1 MAGRLGTGEQRR
13 GIQSVEIGLR
23 VLSAVAAQAGPATL
37 SSIAQRAQLSAS
49 QTHRYLS
56 SLMAS
61 GMVKQDS
68 RSSLYDLD
76 AGAIR
81 IGLSALSRLD
91 VFAAADE
98 TFQQLAKETR
108 RTCQVTVWGDAGPT
122 VVRWFAGNPPVV
134 TSLAIGSALPVLQSA
149 TGHIYYAF
157 GDEAQ
162 TAPRVAEEAALG
174 GWTPERLAELK
185 ERTRRLLCSTV
196 QGDLIP
202 GLRAAAAPVFDL
214 QGRLVLVSS
223 LIATAAFPTAQD
235 RSAWEALLAACRRL
249 TESLGGRWPEPA
261 PAEETIVKAKR
272 RVAAKAT

>member
-1 MAGRLGTGEQRR
+1 MAGRAGTGEKRR

-23 VLSAVAAQAGPATL
+23 VLSAVAAQGGPATL
-37 SSIAQRAQLSAS
+37 SSIAHKAELSAS
-49 QTHRYLS
+49 QAHRYLS

-91 VFAAADE
+91 VFAASDE
-98 TFQQLAKETR
+98 VFQKLALETGW
-108 RTCQVTVWGDAGPT
+108 TCQVTVWGDAGPT
-122 VVRWFAGNPPVV
+122 VVRWFAGHPPVV

-149 TGHIYYAF
+149 TGHIFFTFA
-157 GDEAQ
+157 DETL

-174 GWTPERLAELK
+174 GWTPERMAELK
-185 ERTRRLLCSTV
+185 TRTRQQLYSTV

-202 GLRAAAAPVFDL
+202 GLRVAAAPVFDL
-214 QGRLVLVSS
+214 QGRLVLVGS
-223 LIATAAFPTAQD
+223 LIANAAFPAAQD
-235 RSAWEALLAACRRL
+235 RSARDALLASCRHL
-249 TESLGGRWPEPA
+249 TESLGGRWPEAA
-261 PAEETIVKAKR
+261 PSDEKAVRAKR
-272 RVAAKAT
+272 RVAAKAK